1 MVQGDMNKQQEG
13 NDVHWLQEKGHLTE
27 RPFNSSV
34 PLIGPFIAGFRTLWN
49 NVAAKWYVRPL
60 IQQQNEFNTLLVQRI
75 CHLEDQIYPQ
85 IIALDR
91 EQTRLNRETAEIAL
105 QLAQISR
112 VLHALDERLARLEA
126 ENGRAGGPEG
136 I

>member
-1 MVQGDMNKQQEG
+1 M
-13 NDVHWLQEKGHLTE
+13 
-27 RPFNSSV
+27 
-34 PLIGPFIAGFRTLWN
+34 
-49 NVAAKWYVRPL
+49 AAKWYVRPL
-60 IQQQNEFNTLLVQRI
+60 IQQQNEFNTLLAQRI
-75 CHLEDQIYPQ
+75 CDLEDQIYPQ

-126 ENGRAGGPEG
+126 EDGPAGGPEG